1 MMTPEKRAELQAA
14 WKKRG
19 NPPCKHEKTEG
30 AGGMERKV
38 CTVCGAIVSKR
49 MKPGIEDDAEEEAPP
64 EDD

>member
-19 NPPCKHEKTEG
+19 NPPCKHKKTEG
-30 AGGMERKV
+30 AGGLERKV
-38 CTVCGAIVSKR
+38 CTVCGAICSKR
-49 MKPGIEDDAEEEAPP
+49 MKPGIDFDDDDPPP